1 MKISVII
8 PTYNESNAI
17 GECIASLAKQ
27 TYHDFEIIVVDDGS
41 TDETPEKISSRVTTL
56 HQNHLGA
63 GAARNL
69 GVKRASGEILVF
81 VDADMTFDKNFL
93 KNLVKPILS
102 GSAKGTFSKYE
113 YVSNWE
119 NVWARC
125 WNINQNW
132 EERKRHPRNY
142 PDKQKV
148 FRAILKKEFD
158 RLKQGKEALLA
169 LIDEAEIAESVYN
182 SNAIEN
188 STLTLKE
195 TEKIIMEMEISRNI
209 SLREVFEAKNLAR
222 IFSFIKNDEKK
233 QELTKDM
240 ILFFHKM
247 LLENINDKIS
257 GRFRSSNEYVMVGA
271 HIGAD
276 PSKIPSLIDE
286 LLLLY
291 SSNNSIY
298 FLDKIARFHLEF
310 EAIHPFERL
319 QRRRTKRT

>member
-56 HQNHLGA
+56 HQSHLGA

-69 GVKRASGEILVF
+69 GAKEARGDILVF

-158 RLKQGKEALLA
+158 KVEGFTPGGYTDDYSLYDKLGYMADSAKG
-169 LIDEAEIAESVYN
+169 
-182 SNAIEN
+182 AIFYHKN
-188 STLTLKE
+188 PSGLT
-195 TEKIIMEMEISRNI
+195 
-209 SLREVFEAKNLAR
+209 EVFGHAR
-222 IFSFIKNDEKK
+222 WVGKRKYKLGFLGYCVGLLRASFPVSLLVGIFKSVVHWQPAFVVFK
-233 QELTKDM
+233 
-240 ILFFHKM
+240 
-247 LLENINDKIS
+247 
-257 GRFRSSNEYVMVGA
+257 
-271 HIGAD
+271 
-276 PSKIPSLIDE
+276 LI
-286 LLLLY
+286 
-291 SSNNSIY
+291 
-298 FLDKIARFHLEF
+298 
-310 EAIHPFERL
+310 
-319 QRRRTKRT
+319 